1 MRTPKKC
8 NQSCF
13 HSQTGI
19 VHRQKAIY
27 APSGLVIVLWITKEQ
42 IKAVGRI
49 VSLIKSQLSKPVVQ
63 IKEIIIKMN
72 ANGLPMAVP
81 IPPPATA
88 PMAAA
93 TSSFPSYRKTAQVEL
108 TQNQK
113 DQLKA
118 QGYTDGLIDIIT
130 KSVSYFPH
138 RVWVVDNSGSKCK

>member
-1 MRTPKKC
+1 MK
-8 NQSCF
+8 
-13 HSQTGI
+13 
-19 VHRQKAIY
+19 
-27 APSGLVIVLWITKEQ
+27 
-42 IKAVGRI
+42 
-49 VSLIKSQLSKPVVQ
+49 
-63 IKEIIIKMN
+63 

-93 TSSFPSYRKTAQVEL
+93 ASSFPSYRKTAQVEL

-118 QGYTDGLIDIIT
+118 QGYTDGLIDTIT

-138 RVWVVDNSGSKCK
+138 RVWVVDNSGSKCR

>member
-1 MRTPKKC
+1 M
-8 NQSCF
+8 QS
-13 HSQTGI
+13 
-19 VHRQKAIY
+19 
-27 APSGLVIVLWITKEQ
+27 IVLSFTDRYCPSPKGHLCPIKPRHCIEWITKEQ

>member
-1 MRTPKKC
+1 
-8 NQSCF
+8 
-13 HSQTGI
+13 
-19 VHRQKAIY
+19 
-27 APSGLVIVLWITKEQ
+27 
-42 IKAVGRI
+42 
-49 VSLIKSQLSKPVVQ
+49 
-63 IKEIIIKMN
+63 MN

-93 TSSFPSYRKTAQVEL
+93 SSSFPSYRKTAQVEL

-138 RVWVVDNSGSKCK
+138 RVWVVDNSGSKCR

>member
-1 MRTPKKC
+1 
-8 NQSCF
+8 
-13 HSQTGI
+13 
-19 VHRQKAIY
+19 
-27 APSGLVIVLWITKEQ
+27 
-42 IKAVGRI
+42 
-49 VSLIKSQLSKPVVQ
+49 
-63 IKEIIIKMN
+63 MN

-88 PMAAA
+88 PMAA
-93 TSSFPSYRKTAQVEL
+93 FPSYRKTAQVEL

-138 RVWVVDNSGSKCK
+138 RVWVVDNSGSKC